1 MNPWS
6 LLLPLGALLLAF
18 GALLLGM
25 SALRRARLIQ
35 NLPTSKTRGVFLGL
49 VELEGEVQSDAPH
62 VAHLSGLPCVHH
74 RWTVSEHWR
83 RTVVE
88 TVRDPKGGT
97 RTRMRTEEG
106 WKEVASGGN
115 SQPFYLVDDEGA
127 VLVRPD
133 GAAIESESL
142 HGETATRDDAIYYG
156 KGPPEAVSN
165 STGQRRF
172 DEHGLVLGARI
183 YVLGRAGL
191 CDDVVAPEIKKVAG
205 EGPFVISTRGQ
216 ARVLRGRRWATAGW
230 AALGLGLALL
240 APVLRGAALDSP
252 PPPQHFVAVGLVF
265 VLVWCAAYVWNA
277 ANDLIDLKHRVERGR
292 AEVDVQ
298 LRRRHD
304 LIPAL
309 ERLLRAA
316 AVHERETQ
324 AALANLRAEDGAS
337 GGSARAAVPTLVAL
351 EERYPELLMD
361 RAFAEMHRQLVDTE
375 QRIALARDYHNGI
388 ATQFATRLETVPD
401 RFLGALLGLRRVAP
415 IAAQGFERAPQ
426 PVHLGTD
433 VPAAPVAP

>member
-1 MNPWS
+1 MNPWP
-6 LLLPLGALLLAF
+6 LLLPLGALLLSF
-18 GALLLGM
+18 GSLLLGM
-25 SALRRARLIQ
+25 AALRRARLIQ
-35 NLPTSKTRGVFLGL
+35 NLPTSKTRGVFVGL
-49 VELEGEVQSDAPH
+49 VELEGEVHSDSPH
-62 VAHLSGLPCVHH
+62 VAYLSGRPCVHH
-74 RWTVSEHWR
+74 RWSVSEQWR
-83 RTVVE
+83 RTVTE

-97 RTRMRTEEG
+97 RTRRRTEEG

-115 SQPFYLVDDEGA
+115 SQPFYLVDEEGA
-127 VLVRPD
+127 VLVRPE
-133 GAAIESESL
+133 GAEIESESL
-142 HGETATRDDAIYYG
+142 HSETATRDDPIYYG
-156 KGPPEAVSN
+156 KGPVEAVSH
-165 STGQRRF
+165 STGRRRF
-172 DEHGLVLGARI
+172 EEHGLALAAHI

-191 CDDVVAPEIKKVAG
+191 REDVVAPQIAKVAG

-230 AALGLGLALL
+230 AALGLVLALV
-240 APVLRGAALDSP
+240 APVLRGAALEAP
-252 PPPQHFVAVGLVF
+252 ALPEHFVGVGLLYVM
-265 VLVWCAAYVWNA
+265 VWCAAYVWNA

-304 LIPAL
+304 LIPSL
-309 ERLLRAA
+309 ESLLRAA

-324 AALANLRAEDGAS
+324 TALAKLRAGDGAS
-337 GGSARAAVPTLVAL
+337 AGAARAAVPTLVAL

-401 RFLGALLGLRRVAP
+401 RFLAALLGMRPVAR
-415 IAAQGFERAPQ
+415 IAAQDFERAPQ
-426 PVHLGTD
+426 PVHVGTN
-433 VPAAPVAP
+433 VPTAPVSP